1 MPRRAAADFSV
12 MLPGQPVARLRPPP
26 DLTPD
31 ARETFLT
38 IVGSV
43 PAAKFQPSDVYLLAA
58 YVRAVELEREASQRL
73 REEGTVVNGAHG
85 PKASPWLT
93 VLGQAVKTMSM
104 LSHRLRLSP
113 QGRSPTLPTRPA
125 PTLSAYERL
134 GLLDDD
140 DDTEAAEPS

>member
-73 REEGTVVNGAHG
+73 REEGTTAPMARRHPRG
-85 PKASPWLT
+85 SRC
-93 VLGQAVKTMSM
+93 SD
-104 LSHRLRLSP
+104 R
-113 QGRSPTLPTRPA
+113 RSKPCRC
-125 PTLSAYERL
+125 
-134 GLLDDD
+134 
-140 DDTEAAEPS
+140 